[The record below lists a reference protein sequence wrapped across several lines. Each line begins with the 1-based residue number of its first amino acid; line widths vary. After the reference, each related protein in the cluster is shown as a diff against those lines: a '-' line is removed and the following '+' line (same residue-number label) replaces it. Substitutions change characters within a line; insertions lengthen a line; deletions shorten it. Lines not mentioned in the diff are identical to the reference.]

1 MNVDLKIISRS
12 FSEKLKK
19 VLPELISSQ
28 QKTYV
33 KSRYIGESRRLISD
47 VIEISKIKKIEGFL
61 VTMDIEKAF
70 DSLDHNLLISALQKI
85 WLW

>member
-1 MNVDLKIISRS
+1 MNVDLKIISKA

-28 QKTYV
+28 QRTYV
-33 KSRYIGESRRLISD
+33 KNRYIGESRRLISD
-47 VIEISKIKKIEGFL
+47 VIEIVKFKKIEVFL
-61 VTMDIEKAF
+61 VIMDIEKAF
-70 DSLDHNLLISALQKI
+70 DSLDHSLLISDLQKI

>member
-1 MNVDLKIISRS
+1 MNVGLKIISKA

-28 QKTYV
+28 QRTYV
-33 KSRYIGESRRLISD
+33 KNRYIGESRRLISD
-47 VIEISKIKKIEGFL
+47 VIEIVKIKKIEVFL
-61 VTMDIEKAF
+61 VIMDIEKAF
-70 DSLDHNLLISALQKI
+70 DSLDHSLLISALQKI

>member
-1 MNVDLKIISRS
+1 MNVDLKIISKS

-33 KSRYIGESRRLISD
+33 KNRYIGESRRLISD

-70 DSLDHNLLISALQKI
+70 DSLGRNFLFST
-85 WLW
+85 

>member
-1 MNVDLKIISRS
+1 MNVDLKIISKA

-28 QKTYV
+28 QRTYV
-33 KSRYIGESRRLISD
+33 KNRYIGESRRLISD
-47 VIEISKIKKIEGFL
+47 VIEIVKIKKIEVFL
-61 VTMDIEKAF
+61 VIMDTEKAF
-70 DSLDHNLLISALQKI
+70 DSLDHSLLISALQKI